1 MSGVVVKSN
10 KLSELRGDFDSGGT
24 PYCFA
29 YTRLVYTSKGE
40 FFMDLVREA
49 VRSPEAGK
57 HTPAEVVEF
66 CHQIADEVFT
76 VLANDTG
83 LAFTLP
89 GEAALRKTLEK
100 KMMKKGVTD
109 V

>member
-1 MSGVVVKSN
+1 
-10 KLSELRGDFDSGGT
+10 
-24 PYCFA
+24 
-29 YTRLVYTSKGE
+29 
-40 FFMDLVREA
+40 
-49 VRSPEAGK
+49 
-57 HTPAEVVEF
+57 
-66 CHQIADEVFT
+66 
-76 VLANDTG
+76 LANDTG